1 MSNVFSQILWPAA
14 ERFKPDFILVS
25 AGYDSHAADPLGQFQ
40 CTTNTYGWMSAELVQ
55 MASTLCGPGRVLFVL
70 EGGYHLDSLGQSVVA
85 SMRGMMSLAP
95 AANGSQANAMLQPE
109 QMHKVEKL
117 CEQVRQLHGL

>member
-1 MSNVFSQILWPAA
+1 MMMRWCINCSRCLNKT
-14 ERFKPDFILVS
+14 E
-25 AGYDSHAADPLGQFQ
+25 
-40 CTTNTYGWMSAELVQ
+40 C
-55 MASTLCGPGRVLFVL
+55 C
-70 EGGYHLDSLGQSVVA
+70 GYHLDSLGQSVVA

-117 CEQVRQLHGL
+117 CEQVRQLHDYKKLCPRS